1 MASEFPSVTSRTW
14 WSRLNPYSRN
24 SQQTRGLRAEVHD
37 PLWLLGRQWQVGEF
51 TGEDAGS
58 PIKVDLWY
66 ETEVF
71 EHLDLDPRSE
81 EATIR
86 DYNATEDGPLET
98 LVEQEPVTSGAEQ
111 PGRETAA
118 EAGRYFLA
126 LLEEHGYQV
135 GGERVT
141 GADFPAD
148 LQLQD
153 PEREV
158 DAGGKR
164 FLDVTRGRT
173 LDGYAL
179 YSRLTDTGDILA
191 AGAWDDVSWGS
202 VDLPTPDSGSSTD
215 AYKQA
220 AKGFADWYADLYD
233 EPDGE
238 TGSWNASRLE
248 YEFQAATGT
257 GDAETVFDIDEYASG
272 TPTWDAFSVH
282 HEAGASLEDEL
293 PASERSSDSAESLED
308 VSDVH
313 IIETRGRDLD
323 SETVSDLMR
332 GEPDPDK
339 TVLPTKVT
347 FPGMPSPR
355 WWEFEDGEVNLN
367 EISAGPGELG
377 TLLVTEYALLYGND
391 WFQLDIDVP
400 IGSFTHI
407 TELTV
412 TDTFGE
418 VTKALP
424 TPQVTESSDAEETA
438 PQDEEASEG
447 ALAGGIR
454 RSGGWNMFMH
464 TRLPNHDRPGML
476 LPPTLSTS
484 HQSDDVERVLLARD
498 EVANMAFGVEFVL
511 EDAIGDPLRWTEYV
525 PASLS
530 IASIDPDSSV
540 DAESI
545 RLENPGEIAIE
556 VGGWTVESD
565 GGETYT
571 FPPDTTIAPGES
583 VTVHTGTGTNLGS
596 DHYWGQSSPVWN
608 DAAHATVREASGD
621 PVDSEFIGSPADAS
635 LPDYHLVTDVPENW
649 FPLLMQRTDPSTDWE
664 IPDLRFELSRVLDPD
679 PGIPAPSGKVLE
691 NDLRLHDEELT
702 RAGAEVTRAYQYA
715 RWVDG
720 AAHLWAGR
728 RTGMGKGEGQSSLR
742 YDLVR
747 RPDNSRQPE

>member
-1 MASEFPSVTSRTW
+1 MASEFPSITSRTW
-14 WSRLNPYSRN
+14 WSRLSPYSRN

-51 TGEDAGS
+51 AGEDAGS
-58 PIKVDLWY
+58 PVKVDLWY

-81 EATIR
+81 AATVR
-86 DYNATEDGPLET
+86 DYDATRDGPLET
-98 LVEQEPVTSGAEQ
+98 LVEREPVVTADRQ

-135 GGERVT
+135 DGERVT
-141 GADFPAD
+141 GAAFPEG
-148 LQLQD
+148 LRLQD

-179 YSRLTDTGDILA
+179 YSRLTDSGDILSSE
-191 AGAWDDVSWGS
+191 AWGDVSWGS
-202 VDLPTPDSGSSTD
+202 VDLPTPDGGSATD

-220 AKGFADWYADLYD
+220 AKAFADWYADLYD
-233 EPDGE
+233 EPDDD

-257 GDAETVFDIDEYASG
+257 GDTETVFDVDEYAG
-272 TPTWDAFSVH
+272 GKLNWDAFSVH
-282 HEAGASLEDEL
+282 DDSEASLE
-293 PASERSSDSAESLED
+293 AERPRTERNTNAAESLEM
-308 VSDVH
+308 VSDVSVV
-313 IIETRGRDLD
+313 ETRGRTLD
-323 SETVSDLMR
+323 ARSVVELMR
-332 GEPDPDK
+332 DEPDPDK
-339 TVLPTKVT
+339 TVVPTKVS

-367 EISAGPGELG
+367 DISAGPGELG
-377 TLLVTEYALLYGND
+377 SLLVTEYALLYGND
-391 WFQLDIDVP
+391 WFQIDIDVP
-400 IGSFTHI
+400 IGSLTHI

-418 VTKALP
+418 VTRALP
-424 TPQVTESSDAEETA
+424 TPQVTDSENADETA
-438 PQDEEASEG
+438 PQGEEASEG

-464 TRLPNHDRPGML
+464 TDLPNHDRPGML

-484 HQSDDVERVLLARD
+484 HQSDDIERVLLARD
-498 EVANMAFGVEFVL
+498 EVANMAFGVEFVV

-525 PASLS
+525 PATLT
-530 IASIDPDSSV
+530 IASIDPAASV
-540 DAESI
+540 DRESI
-545 RLENPGEIAIE
+545 RLENPGEIAVD
-556 VGGWTVESD
+556 VGDWTIESD
-565 GGETYT
+565 TGETYT
-571 FPPDTTIAPGES
+571 FPSDATVAPGES
-583 VTVHTGTGTNLGS
+583 VTVHTGSGTDLGS
-596 DHYWGQSSPVWN
+596 ARYWGRSTPVWN
-608 DAAHATVREASGD
+608 DAAHATVRESNGD

-649 FPLLMQRTDPSTDWE
+649 FPLLMQRTDASTDWE
-664 IPDLRFELSRVLDPD
+664 IPDLRFELARLLDPD
-679 PGIPAPSGKVLE
+679 PGIPEPSGKVLE
-691 NDLRLHDEELT
+691 DDLRLHDEELT

-720 AAHLWAGR
+720 TAHLWAGR
-728 RTGMGKGEGQSSLR
+728 RTGMGRGEGQSSLR
-742 YDLVR
+742 YDVVR